1 MATPK
6 SWIKAARP
14 RTLPLAL
21 SGIIMGCGLAWSVG
35 SVHMLV
41 SVLAIITATLIQI
54 FSNFANDYG
63 DSQRGTDNQFRIGP
77 TRTMQ
82 SGEISKKEM
91 EKGMFVI
98 GGLSL
103 LVGLGLVYFGTWH
116 HSKII
121 FLSFIGF
128 GILSLLAAYFY
139 TAGRKSYGYIGLGD
153 LFVFLFFGL
162 LPVAGVFYLNANYL
176 PESIFLPAITTGLFS
191 TGVLNLNNMRDIE
204 NDRNSGKI
212 TLPVRMGKKNSR
224 IYHNLMILGGWISS
238 IIFISIQQNSIWKWL
253 FILTFPIFIIDL
265 VKINGTKNDK
275 ELDPF
280 LKRLALST
288 LVFTLLFCTG
298 LIISAQ

>member
-298 LIISAQ
+298 LFISAQ